1 MQGTVEVRPDEMDSG
16 LDDSLQEPQ
25 EPSVG
30 AQPDQGESDEVEIV
44 VEGKEGAAPPDRPG
58 EPPARSLDDEN
69 RELKK
74 QLLEIG
80 RSLQELRTQK
90 EPLATQPPSVEPPAS
105 TSLEQVAGLIKE
117 YGHDPEAMARIIDHV
132 TEQKARQVAMTIR
145 DETMKDVN
153 YQQWFTE
160 QKKLSDKIVGP
171 LYETSPEKR
180 EAVMVAVKN
189 LGFEGHPLGELAVVA
204 MLEMAKAEKTREV
217 VETTRTKELTEK
229 KSLDKTRGA
238 GSGKKP
244 GLTQSQLD
252 VAQKLG
258 LDPKTYARYLGIDAG
273 TQREGRI

>member
-1 MQGTVEVRPDEMDSG
+1 
-16 LDDSLQEPQ
+16 
-25 EPSVG
+25 
-30 AQPDQGESDEVEIV
+30 
-44 VEGKEGAAPPDRPG
+44 
-58 EPPARSLDDEN
+58 
-69 RELKK
+69 
-74 QLLEIG
+74 
-80 RSLQELRTQK
+80 
-90 EPLATQPPSVEPPAS
+90 
-105 TSLEQVAGLIKE
+105 
-117 YGHDPEAMARIIDHV
+117 
-132 TEQKARQVAMTIR
+132 MTIR

-180 EAVMVAVKN
+180 EAVMAAVKN

-258 LDPKTYARYLGIDAG
+258 LDPKTYARYLGADTG